1 MIKQFFLFTLIFSLV
16 ICSSPSFAQWVKV
29 GQNDSGYTYYINF
42 KTIKKKNGFVY
53 YWVISDYLKPDK
65 WKDMSSKTLYEADC
79 KYPKK
84 ERKIYAT
91 YHTQP
96 FAKGEPSTVSP
107 DTRDWYYPS
116 PNSVMELMLEKV
128 CNY

>member
-1 MIKQFFLFTLIFSLV
+1 MVKQFFLSTLIFSLV
-16 ICSSPSFAQWVKV
+16 ICSSPSFAQWERV
-29 GQNDSGYTYYINF
+29 GENVDGYTYYVNF
-42 KTIKKKNGFVY
+42 KTIKKNNGFVY
-53 YWVISDYLKPDK
+53 FWVITDYLKPNK
-65 WKDMSSKTLYEADC
+65 WNDMSSKTLYESDC
-79 KYPKK
+79 KTPKK

-107 DTRDWYYPS
+107 KTRDWSYPS
-116 PNSVMELMLEKV
+116 PNSVSELILKKV